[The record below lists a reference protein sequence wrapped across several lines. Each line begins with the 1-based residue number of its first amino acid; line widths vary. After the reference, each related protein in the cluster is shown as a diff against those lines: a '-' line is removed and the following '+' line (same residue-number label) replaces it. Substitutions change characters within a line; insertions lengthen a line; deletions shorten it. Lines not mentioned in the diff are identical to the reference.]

1 MFVVIRRKDLV
12 VLFHLR
18 YLSHPINI
26 MIVFQEN
33 KDLFFLRSSLQMSMK
48 ATHTDK
54 HSGKK
59 KKKKI

>member
-1 MFVVIRRKDLV
+1 
-12 VLFHLR
+12 
-18 YLSHPINI
+18 

-59 KKKKI
+59 KKKKIDLFFIWIYVGCILSHRSRE